1 MKKTILTAIFTGLVA
16 APAFASGAV
25 PLPPGAAV
33 PEISALEGMAALAA
47 VAALVLL
54 AWERRRA

>member
-1 MKKTILTAIFTGLVA
+1 MKTIVTALVGLVIA

-33 PEISALEGMAALAA
+33 PEISALEGTAALAA
-47 VAALVLL
+47 VAAVLML
-54 AWERRRA
+54 LWERRRA